1 VPVWN
6 FVRRSVYQDSVTLM
20 RLTHDMEAVAGV
32 RRAAAM
38 MGTPPNRALLAQA
51 GLLDADGET
60 AGPVDLVI
68 AVVADSA
75 AAAEAARAAAEA
87 ALAAL
92 RVAPTP
98 GVARPRTLAGALRAL
113 PDATLA
119 LISVPGAYAGAE
131 ARRALDAGLHVMLFS
146 DNVPLETEIELKR
159 VARERDLFVMGPDC
173 GTAIVAGVPLGFAN
187 AVPRGRIGLVA
198 ASGTGLQEVSCRL
211 AAEGEGVS
219 HALGVGGRDLSDAV
233 GGTMTLA
240 ALAALAD
247 DAATE
252 VVVVVGKTPGPGV
265 AARVAEAL
273 ATLGKP
279 SVVNFVGA
287 ELLAPTVVAGDAR
300 PAWGVGGLFEKGVAV
315 VAGDARPA
323 WGVGGLFEKGVA
335 PHAGST
341 RGSAGR
347 VHAAATLEDAA
358 LAAVA
363 LARGVA
369 PRAVEFSLPGVEID
383 RLVAAQAGA
392 LATGQRFVRGVY
404 SGGTLAW
411 EAVALLTARL
421 PDVTPG
427 VGGEG
432 AGHRVVDLGADV
444 FTVGRPHPM
453 IDGAVRR
460 ERIER
465 EAADPA
471 TAVLLLDVVL
481 GYGAHPD
488 PAGDLTP
495 ALEGAR
501 RAAGAAGRGLAI
513 VASVTGTERDP
524 QVRSVQAAALR
535 RAGVVVLDSNAQ
547 AARLAALIA
556 ARAGG
561 VRS

>member
-38 MGTPPNRALLAQA
+38 MGTPPNRTLLGQA
-51 GLLDADGET
+51 GLLDADGEA

-87 ALAAL
+87 ALAARRL
-92 RVAPTP
+92 APTP
-98 GVARPRTLAGALRAL
+98 GAARPRTLAGARRLL

-159 VARERDLFVMGPDC
+159 VAREHDLFLMGPDC

-233 GGTMTLA
+233 GGAMTLA

-247 DAATE
+247 DPATE
-252 VVVVVGKTPGPGV
+252 VVVVVGKTPGPSV
-265 AARVAEAL
+265 VARVAEAL

-279 SVVNFVGA
+279 AVSYFATAG
-287 ELLAPTVVAGDAR
+287 AGDAR
-300 PAWGVGGLFEKGVAV
+300 PAWGVAPH
-315 VAGDARPA
+315 ARPA
-323 WGVGGLFEKGVA
+323 G
-335 PHAGST
+335 GST
-341 RGSAGR
+341 GH

-363 LARGVA
+363 LARGEV
-369 PRAVEFSLPGVEID
+369 PRAAEFSLPPAEIK

-392 LATGQRFVRGVY
+392 LVAGQRFVRGVY

-411 EAVALLTARL
+411 EAVKLLSTRL
-421 PDVTPG
+421 PDVAPG
-427 VGGEG
+427 VHGEG
-432 AGHRVVDLGADV
+432 AGHRVVDLGDDV

-453 IDGAVRR
+453 LDGAFRR
-460 ERIER
+460 ERVER
-465 EAADPA
+465 EAADPS
-471 TAVLLLDVVL
+471 TAVVLLDLVL
-481 GYGAHPD
+481 GYGANAD
-488 PAGDLTP
+488 PAAELAP
-495 ALEGAR
+495 ALEAAR
-501 RAAGAAGRGLAI
+501 RASAASGRGLTI
-513 VASVTGTERDP
+513 VASVTGTERDL

-535 RAGVVVLDSNAQ
+535 RAGVLVMDSNAQ

-556 ARAGG
+556 ARAPG
-561 VRS
+561 VGS

>member
-1 VPVWN
+1 MPVWN

-38 MGTPPNRALLAQA
+38 MGTPPNRALLGQA

-75 AAAEAARAAAEA
+75 AAAGAARAAAEA
-87 ALAAL
+87 ALAAV
-92 RVAPTP
+92 RAVPAS
-98 GVARPRTLAGALRAL
+98 GAARPRTLAGALRAL

-159 VARERDLFVMGPDC
+159 VAHERDLFVMGPDC

-219 HALGVGGRDLSDAV
+219 HAIGVGGRDLSDAV
-233 GGTMTLA
+233 GATMTLA

-252 VVVVVGKTPGPGV
+252 VVVVVGKTPGPTV
-265 AARVAEAL
+265 ATRVAEAL
-273 ATLGKP
+273 SALGKP
-279 SVVNFVGA
+279 SVVHFVGA
-287 ELLAPTVVAGDAR
+287 ELMAPVDR
-300 PAWGVGGLFEKGVAV
+300 PSG
-315 VAGDARPA
+315 R
-323 WGVGGLFEKGVA
+323 
-335 PHAGST
+335 ST
-341 RGSAGR
+341 G

-363 LARGVA
+363 LARGEV
-369 PRAVEFSLPGVEID
+369 PRAVEFSLPVAEID
-383 RLVAAQAGA
+383 RLVAAQAGT
-392 LATGQRFVRGVY
+392 LVTGQRFVRGVY
-404 SGGTLAW
+404 SGGTLGW

-421 PDVTPG
+421 PDVAPG

-432 AGHRVVDLGADV
+432 TGHRVVDLGADV

-501 RAAGAAGRGLAI
+501 RAARTAGRGLAI

-556 ARAGG
+556 GRAGG

>member
-38 MGTPPNRALLAQA
+38 MGTPPNRALLGQA

-87 ALAAL
+87 ALAAV
-92 RVAPTP
+92 RVAPAR
-98 GVARPRTLAGALRAL
+98 GAARPRTLAGALRAL

-233 GGTMTLA
+233 GGSMTLA

-252 VVVVVGKTPGPGV
+252 VVVVVGKTPGRSV

-273 ATLGKP
+273 SALGKP
-279 SVVNFVGA
+279 SVVHFVGA
-287 ELLAPTVVAGDAR
+287 ENLARIDRASGATPFSNRPPTSRAGLAS
-300 PAWGVGGLFEKGVAV
+300 PA
-315 VAGDARPA
+315 
-323 WGVGGLFEKGVA
+323 
-335 PHAGST
+335 T
-341 RGSAGR
+341 TI
-347 VHAAATLEDAA
+347 TLEDAA
-358 LAAVA
+358 MAAVA
-363 LARGVA
+363 LARGEV
-369 PRAVEFSLPGVEID
+369 PRAVEFSLPAAEIE

-421 PDVTPG
+421 PDVAPG
-427 VGGEG
+427 VRGEG
-432 AGHRVVDLGADV
+432 GGHRVVDLGDDV

-460 ERIER
+460 EWIER
-465 EAADPA
+465 EAADPS
-471 TAVLLLDVVL
+471 TAVLLLDLVL

-488 PAGDLTP
+488 PAGELTP

-513 VASVTGTERDP
+513 VASVTGTERDR